1 MDPDFTAFL
10 SRIEDDLADGAINLP
25 QAAHAIG
32 ERACA
37 SVPVSQASLWVLRG
51 EGRSRFMLRVG
62 GFDAV
67 AGLPLTERAALAD
80 AEFASYFD
88 ALTRRSI
95 YVCADALTD
104 GPLSAM
110 RETYLRPQGVGA
122 LVDAAVGVNGSAWGV
137 LCCEHRGSTR
147 QWSASEIRG
156 VKQMA
161 DAIALKRARQAARQ
175 LGAPTLMGTFVDFVA
190 AQREFP
196 RSTPP
201 LSAR

>member
-32 ERACA
+32 ARACA

-62 GFDAV
+62 GFDA
-67 AGLPLTERAALAD
+67 
-80 AEFASYFD
+80 
-88 ALTRRSI
+88 LTRRSI
-95 YVCADALTD
+95 YVCADALAD

-161 DAIALKRARQAARQ
+161 DAIALRRARQAARQ